1 MSWNVKKKVFSA
13 LQSVQFFERPSSMP
27 RKTKKI
33 CYDRHFFLRESFWE
47 VLRHA
52 EDWCC
57 NLHFLPEINP
67 GTLEHQC
74 HIHRQYRSIVFGW
87 LCSRFYQWVKC
98 LHYEETGIDL
108 GNKVL
113 VAKAIFSLPN
123 YFWRPLS
130 WLPGKMVPKIAFVPS
145 KMITKLADSI
155 FISSSS
161 STSSSYLIYPPVQC
175 HVRVCLSHRN
185 YTIPGPQRVTENN
198 RTFKKL

>member
-1 MSWNVKKKVFSA
+1 MTGTFSWESHFGKFYAMRKIGVATCTFY
-13 LQSVQFFERPSSMP
+13 P
-27 RKTKKI
+27 RSI
-33 CYDRHFFLRESFWE
+33 REHW
-47 VLRHA
+47 
-52 EDWCC
+52 
-57 NLHFLPEINP
+57 
-67 GTLEHQC
+67 EHQC

-98 LHYEETGIDL
+98 LHYEETRIGL

-161 STSSSYLIYPPVQC
+161 STSSSYLIYLQC
-175 HVRVCLSHRN
+175 SATFVCVWFTETILYQGHRESQKI
-185 YTIPGPQRVTENN
+185 T
-198 RTFKKL
+198 

>member
-1 MSWNVKKKVFSA
+1 MTGTFSW
-13 LQSVQFFERPSSMP
+13 EG
-27 RKTKKI
+27 
-33 CYDRHFFLRESFWE
+33 HFWE

-98 LHYEETGIDL
+98 LHYEETRIGL

-161 STSSSYLIYPPVQC
+161 STSSSYLIYLQC
-175 HVRVCLSHRN
+175 SATFVCVWFTETILYQGHRESQK
-185 YTIPGPQRVTENN
+185 ITERLKNC
-198 RTFKKL
+198 RRLWAVIL